1 MACNFEVTGITS
13 DFATHRSRKVCA
25 NAGFSDKFL
34 IFVAMRRFIAQT
46 FALCIATFAAAEG
59 IKAPKIIVGP
69 YIQACSQ
76 SEFTVVWQTD
86 CDAVS
91 WVEVAP
97 DDGTHFYNTAR
108 EQFFHTVHGRRVVG
122 RWHKVKVTGL
132 DAGTPYRY
140 RVLNKAVFLNPKN
153 DRLYYSEGKGSDVYR
168 RKPYLMRTLNDKA
181 QTVRF
186 AMGNDFHDKPE
197 VLEQLFSKEIITPQ
211 NYDFVLYNGDMVSIL
226 ASEEQLVQSVIA
238 PSVAQFATQV
248 PLYIARGNHET
259 RGEHAAAFY
268 DYFPT
273 STGQPYYTISHGGVF
288 FIVLDGGEDKPDN
301 DIEYYDLVRF
311 DNYRK
316 QEAEWLK
323 EVVNS
328 PECKNARARVV
339 IIHIPPSS
347 SGWHGEAEI
356 ARLFIPILNS
366 ANIDLMLCGHIH
378 EYRFSEAGD
387 AICGSNF
394 PIVCNP
400 NRARMDVEVGTDKIV
415 YKITNANAEE
425 ITNEI
430 SIK

>member
-1 MACNFEVTGITS
+1 M
-13 DFATHRSRKVCA
+13 
-25 NAGFSDKFL
+25 
-34 IFVAMRRFIAQT
+34 
-46 FALCIATFAAAEG
+46 
-59 IKAPKIIVGP
+59 
-69 YIQACSQ
+69 
-76 SEFTVVWQTD
+76 
-86 CDAVS
+86 
-91 WVEVAP
+91 
-97 DDGTHFYNTAR
+97 
-108 EQFFHTVHGRRVVG
+108 
-122 RWHKVKVTGL
+122 
-132 DAGTPYRY
+132 
-140 RVLNKAVFLNPKN
+140 
-153 DRLYYSEGKGSDVYR
+153 
-168 RKPYLMRTLNDKA
+168 
-181 QTVRF
+181 
-186 AMGNDFHDKPE
+186 
-197 VLEQLFSKEIITPQ
+197 
-211 NYDFVLYNGDMVSIL
+211 
-226 ASEEQLVQSVIA
+226 
-238 PSVAQFATQV
+238 
-248 PLYIARGNHET
+248 
-259 RGEHAAAFY
+259 
-268 DYFPT
+268 
-273 STGQPYYTISHGGVF
+273 F

-311 DNYRK
+311 DNYRQ

-328 PECKNARARVV
+328 QECKNARARVV

-400 NRARMDVEVGTDKIV
+400 NRARMDVEVGIDKIA